1 MLKQKN
7 LQVVTAANPPI
18 TQEQDP
24 AHYDQKGR
32 QDAGGKILL
41 PE

>member
-7 LQVVTAANPPI
+7 LQGATANPPI

>member
-7 LQVVTAANPPI
+7 LQVTASQAPI
-18 TQEQDP
+18 TQEPDP